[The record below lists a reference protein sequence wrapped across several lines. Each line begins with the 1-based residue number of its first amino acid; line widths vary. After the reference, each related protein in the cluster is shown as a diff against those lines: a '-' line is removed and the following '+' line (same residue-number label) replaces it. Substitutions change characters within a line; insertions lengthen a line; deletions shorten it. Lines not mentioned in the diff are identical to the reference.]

1 MGLANILQA
10 GFVPGLDV
18 PPTSTPISLYHCKQ
32 LAKPLLNVRFTGNLT
47 GFRVHSDVLSQFRL
61 INEALPT
68 VATGKGP
75 LRPVDAL
82 VPEHVTPFTEVFI
95 AFRAAERSLACVQA
109 LVAEQL
115 GLQPETLVTLGAPKR
130 LLSRVC
136 PHVFHEFRLF
146 GKALPT
152 LAGERH
158 LPTVQQLVGL
168 HVSLHTI
175 ALATLRALEG
185 SLSGV

>member
-1 MGLANILQA
+1 M
-10 GFVPGLDV
+10 
-18 PPTSTPISLYHCKQ
+18 Y
-32 LAKPLLNVRFTGNLT
+32 
-47 GFRVHSDVLSQFRL
+47 SDVLSQFGL

-68 VATGKGP
+68 VTTGKGP

-82 VPEHVTPFTEVFI
+82 MPEHVTPFPEVFI
-95 AFRAAERSLACVQA
+95 TFGAVERSLACVQA

-115 GLQPETLVTLGAPKR
+115 SLQSEALVTLGTLKR
-130 LLSRVC
+130 LLSCMC

-152 LAGERH
+152 LAGEWH
-158 LPTVQQLVGL
+158 LPAMEQLMRL
-168 HVSLHTI
+168 QVSLHTI

-185 SLSGV
+185 SLS

>member
-1 MGLANILQA
+1 M
-10 GFVPGLDV
+10 
-18 PPTSTPISLYHCKQ
+18 Y
-32 LAKPLLNVRFTGNLT
+32 
-47 GFRVHSDVLSQFRL
+47 SDVLGQFGL

-82 VPEHVTPFTEVFI
+82 VPEHMTPFPEVFI
-95 AFRAAERSLACVQA
+95 TFGAVERSLARVQA

-115 GLQPETLVTLGAPKR
+115 SLQSEALVTLGTLKR
-130 LLSRVC
+130 LLSRMC

-152 LAGERH
+152 LAGEWH
-158 LPTVQQLVGL
+158 LPAVQQLVCL
-168 HVSLHTI
+168 HVSLHAI

-185 SLSGV
+185 SLS